1 MTVEQAPPPPGLVYI
16 LGWWREVSTAPLM
29 SAVVLTARPRAQTG
43 VAHIADDAGNVMYGV
58 GVSAATDPEGRALLT
73 LVWVEGAVY
82 DVEFGGVKGTLRCDD
97 WPEGSTVPFTGI
109 RGIPGGDGIA
119 DPLTWDTVIAGLND
133 RIASQ
138 VPPVVAT
145 AVPAYLSA
153 HPDIIEDA
161 AAAGADAGAA
171 AGAAAALSKVD
182 KNTLAR
188 RVADAGSLAAALDA
202 ASGAVGGTVL
212 VDPGMA
218 AVPAGTIPTKVR
230 IAASGAGAVL
240 TQAAAAA
247 IFLQTAADATDILIE
262 NVTIDTEGLAT
273 SYALQVSA
281 NTKSF
286 TLRNCRI
293 RDNGGTNTLLELRD
307 GVEDVLIE
315 NCCFEGNYVDG
326 IRVNMNAKRV
336 RIRNCTFTGWKGR
349 AIYVLSSAGFAPSD
363 VLIEGCRISSPGV
376 LTADSSRRPILIQ
389 GVGSDPIT
397 DVRIIGN
404 TITGTGTSW
413 TDTVNP
419 GVADMISLRETR
431 RFVVSDNTLL
441 NGGDGGITV
450 AMQCDGGTITGNT
463 IVGTDSVGISVGSG
477 TTTYARNV
485 AITGNMI
492 QNCGQNRQGD
502 QPTGNRGGVWCYN
515 GSRLAISGNVFADN
529 QGVPTMQYGVMLRTG
544 TSGVDLSGNNYSGC
558 ALGKIYRDTTVSG
571 VRYGSP
577 EVVVKPSPTV
587 RNNTAV
593 LADDPHLKMAV
604 DPNAAYIVE
613 AMLVYTAT
621 AAADVRMQWT
631 GPAGSSYLGSPDA
644 VASADT
650 SGGVAATINRRGITL
665 GSDTAHGGAGGQSL
679 IARPVGRFATGAT
692 GGYLTLQWAQQV
704 AEASDATMLAY
715 SWLKLTRVA

>member
-29 SAVVLTARPRAQTG
+29 SAVGLTARPRAQTG

-97 WPEGSTVPFTGI
+97 WDEGSTVPFTGI
-109 RGIPGGDGIA
+109 RGLPGGDGIA

-161 AAAGADAGAA
+161 ATAAGAA

-188 RVADAGSLAAALDA
+188 RVADAGSLAAALAA

-315 NCCFEGNYVDG
+315 NCRFEGDYVDG
-326 IRVNMNAKRV
+326 IRVNKNAKRV

-349 AIYVLSSAGFAPSD
+349 AVFVLSSASYAPSEI
-363 VLIEGCRISSPGV
+363 LIEGCRISSPGA
-376 LTADSSRRPILIQ
+376 LTTGSSRQPISIQ
-389 GVGSDPIT
+389 GVDSDPIT

-404 TITGTGTSW
+404 TIVGTGTSW
-413 TDTVNP
+413 TDTASP
-419 GVADMISLRETR
+419 GVADMISLHRTR
-431 RFVVSDNTLL
+431 RFVVSDNALFD
-441 NGGDGGITV
+441 GGDGGINI

-463 IVGTDSVGISVGSG
+463 IVGTDSVGIFVGSD

-492 QNCGQNRQGD
+492 QNCGQNRKGD
-502 QPTGNRGGVWCYN
+502 RPTWNRGGVRAYN
-515 GSRLAISGNVFADN
+515 ASRLTITGNVFADN
-529 QGVPTMQYGVMLRTG
+529 QATATMQYGVMLRTG
-544 TSGVDLSGNNYSGC
+544 TSGVDLSGNNYVGC
-558 ALGKIYRDTTVSG
+558 AAGKVYRDATVSG

-650 SGGVAATINRRGITL
+650 SGGVAATIDRRGIAL
-665 GSDTAHGGAGGQSL
+665 GSGTAHGGAGGQSL

>member
-1 MTVEQAPPPPGLVYI
+1 MTTKVYVWGTTRTYSDRPTAGGLSVALATSPWWPHVQTTDDLGRVTHIRPPASIATDAQGRWSVELVHAEGVQYLITCDGVTRLLDLGAVDGFGEPIYPEGAQVEWATLPSDFVAAPPPVTSIELY
-16 LGWWREVSTAPLM
+16 LEA
-29 SAVVLTARPRAQTG
+29 
-43 VAHIADDAGNVMYGV
+43 Y
-58 GVSAATDPEGRALLT
+58 
-73 LVWVEGAVY
+73 
-82 DVEFGGVKGTLRCDD
+82 
-97 WPEGSTVPFTGI
+97 
-109 RGIPGGDGIA
+109 
-119 DPLTWDTVIAGLND
+119 
-133 RIASQ
+133 ASDQ
-138 VPPVVAT
+138 VPDAVA
-145 AVPAYLSA
+145 AYLGANSGMITG
-153 HPDIIEDA
+153 PA

-477 TTTYARNV
+477 TTTYARNIS
-485 AITGNMI
+485 ITGNTI
-492 QNCGQNRQGD
+492 ENCGQNRQGD

-544 TSGVDLSGNNYSGC
+544 TSGVDLSGNNYVGC
-558 ALGKIYRDTTVSG
+558 AAGKVYRDATVSG